1 MNLSDVLL
9 VNNAGWGTAS
19 SSLDMKAE
27 DIARTFDV
35 NVKGPIFVA
44 QAAVPHM
51 PPGGRVINITST
63 ASKLGQ
69 ADIPI
74 YGASKAA
81 LDSLTWS
88 WAKEVRKST
97 SNKRIELTRC
107 SGVAAMVSLS
117 TLSPLA
123 PLSQTLSHR
132 SFRKSCTGS
141 TSTTLGLLSES
152 APLRIL
158 VMLFCSLCPKSL
170 DGLLDSTF
178 LSAVE

>member
-1 MNLSDVLL
+1 
-9 VNNAGWGTAS
+9 
-19 SSLDMKAE
+19 MKAE
-27 DIARTFDV
+27 DITRTFDV

-63 ASKLGQ
+63 SSKLGQ

-97 SNKRIELTRC
+97 NSNRTELTRC
-107 SGVAAMVSLS
+107 SGVAAVV
-117 TLSPLA
+117 
-123 PLSQTLSHR
+123 
-132 SFRKSCTGS
+132 
-141 TSTTLGLLSES
+141 LL
-152 APLRIL
+152 
-158 VMLFCSLCPKSL
+158 
-170 DGLLDSTF
+170 
-178 LSAVE
+178 